1 LVNEKRVFLM
11 KDRVWRCFQRDYN
24 SSNTTFSIG
33 FLDSA
38 ILENDQV
45 LMPDGESHVSNE
57 DPKRFQMV

>member
-1 LVNEKRVFLM
+1 M